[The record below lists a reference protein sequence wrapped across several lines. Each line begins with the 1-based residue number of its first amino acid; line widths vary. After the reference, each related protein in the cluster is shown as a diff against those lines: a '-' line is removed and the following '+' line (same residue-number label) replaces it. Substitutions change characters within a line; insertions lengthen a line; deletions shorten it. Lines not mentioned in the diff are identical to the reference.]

1 MLDCRRDITTA
12 LIYVFIYLGQLGKRG
27 GTDLKNQWRSKCIL
41 HSNKG
46 IYKKNYAR
54 TVIQYFWEGFRRNQ
68 HNKRCNYQ
76 VSFVLFY
83 LGLKYPSL
91 PVLATRKTENDPS
104 RCRTLSRLP
113 WDQKFCILHVFYF
126 PEGKGVSSALR
137 PVQTTG
143 HRKTSSNIVL
153 QNNVGLCFTGWPN
166 MFYKTL

>member
-76 VSFVLFY
+76 KCRLYYSILAWNIPVCLYSVDWKRSF
-83 LGLKYPSL
+83 SL
-91 PVLATRKTENDPS
+91 PNSEPF
-104 RCRTLSRLP
+104 TLSWAGKTRSFAFTHSIS
-113 WDQKFCILHVFYF
+113 QKGRGF
-126 PEGKGVSSALR
+126 
-137 PVQTTG
+137 
-143 HRKTSSNIVL
+143 SNIVL
-153 QNNVGLCFTGWPN
+153 RNNVGLCFTGWPN
-166 MFYKTL
+166 MFYKTF